1 MRTGARPFARRIY
14 LEVKSADSVGRNT
27 GSRPMDAGWEAGAP
41 AETEYPIPE
50 SEPPRG
56 SLAGS
61 DFVFVREV
69 RG

>member
-1 MRTGARPFARRIY
+1 MRTGARPFARLID
-14 LEVKSADSVGRNT
+14 LEVKSADTIGRNA

-41 AETEYPIPE
+41 AETEYPLPE
-50 SEPPRG
+50 SGAAQG